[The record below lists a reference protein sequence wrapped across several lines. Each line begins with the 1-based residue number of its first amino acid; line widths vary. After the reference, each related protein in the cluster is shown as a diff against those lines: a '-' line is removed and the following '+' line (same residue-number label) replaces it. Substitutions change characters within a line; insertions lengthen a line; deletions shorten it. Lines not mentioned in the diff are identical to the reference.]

1 LIIGSACENNELF
14 QAVIKGAS
22 DDELKRI
29 AAFYDY
35 LEIQPLGNN
44 AFMIESE
51 REPINSMEDI
61 KNINRK
67 IVQLGERVF
76 GITEGTK
83 DERINSTIAA
93 TKAFFKSLNLA
104 TEFEELSIGSDVLD
118 EIVRRFK
125 QRGTLLGEN
134 SNIDYAVVEKILK

>member
-1 LIIGSACENNELF
+1 MN
-14 QAVIKGAS
+14 V
-22 DDELKRI
+22 
-29 AAFYDY
+29 
-35 LEIQPLGNN
+35 
-44 AFMIESE
+44 M
-51 REPINSMEDI
+51 REQKAD
-61 KNINRK
+61 K

-104 TEFEELSIGSDVLD
+104 TEFEELNIGNDVLN

-125 QRGTLLGEN
+125 QRGTVLGEN
-134 SNIDYAVVEKILK
+134 SNIDYAVVEKILKG